1 MAHRREIFV
10 FSDLTHREF
19 RFLTLRHGPL
29 TRFFTFVAFFA
40 FFAFTVSAE
49 TGAESVS
56 LAFFAFFAFTVSA
69 ETGDES
75 AFPRVF
81 RIFRVHCKCTD

>member
-49 TGAESVS
+49 TGAESVF
-56 LAFFAFFAFTVSA
+56 LACFMLQAFTVSA
-69 ETGDES
+69 ETGAES
-75 AFPRVF
+75 VFFAFF
-81 RIFRVHCKCTD
+81 CIS

>member
-1 MAHRREIFV
+1 MKFA
-10 FSDLTHREF
+10 LPW
-19 RFLTLRHGPL
+19 LQHGPL

-40 FFAFTVSAE
+40 LFAFTVSAE
-49 TGAESVS
+49 TGAESVF